1 MHYVAMIDGVE
12 RQVEVTELAGGT
24 FRLVMDGREM
34 TVDAR
39 EVSDSTLALV
49 CGDDDA
55 YNIEL
60 EHDPSGSGDNVL
72 VRGHLINVE
81 VMDLRSMSL
90 RKAAEVAGGPAGPA
104 QVSAP
109 MPGMVVDVLVEE
121 GQEVTE
127 GQGLLVVEAMKME
140 NELKAPKAGV
150 IKNLKAIKG
159 QTVDSGVA
167 LCVIE

>member
-1 MHYVAMIDGVE
+1 MHYVALINGDE
-12 RQVEVTELAGGT
+12 RTVEVTELASGK

-34 TVDAR
+34 MVDAR
-39 EVSDSTLALV
+39 EVSDSTLSLV
-49 CGDDDA
+49 NGDDA

-60 EHDPSGSGDNVL
+60 EHDPHGQGDNVL

-81 VMDLRSMSL
+81 VMDLRTMRL
-90 RKAAEVAGGPAGPA
+90 RRAAESAGGPAGPA
-104 QVSAP
+104 QICAP
-109 MPGMVVDVLVEE
+109 MPGMVVDIFVEE

-140 NELKAPKAGV
+140 NELKSPKDGV
-150 IKNLKAIKG
+150 VKNLSATKG
-159 QTVDSGVA
+159 EAVDSGVA